1 MDGIRRLKQ
10 DLEPESQYYLSTA
23 TRLLLAGDMLLEYQF
38 IKYASRSI

>member
-23 TRLLLAGDMLLEYQF
+23 TRGYYRLVK
-38 IKYASRSI
+38 KYASRSV